1 MRAGEKSCVKFGGE
15 SGREPEERF
24 PGVYEDIDSHILII
38 YDGYRQI
45 ANLNKEKPGWRESF
59 FHRHPAV
66 TVRYE

>member
-45 ANLNKEKPGWRESF
+45 ANLNKEKPG
-59 FHRHPAV
+59 
-66 TVRYE
+66 